1 MFEGISAKTATL
13 FGLMAGMAIATAAG
27 FRPNMQFDMKVN
39 FQPSQSNNE
48 AIGST
53 SSDTDLSP
61 NQLESQQL
69 PAHEPCT
76 ACGMG

>member
-27 FRPNMQFDMKVN
+27 FKPNMQFDMKVN
-39 FQPSQSNNE
+39 FQPSQSNN
-48 AIGST
+48 GSIEPA
-53 SSDTDLSP
+53 SLDTDSVK
-61 NQLESQQL
+61 QLENQQL
-69 PAHEPCT
+69 PAEPCT

>member
-1 MFEGISAKTATL
+1 MFEGISAKTAAL

-39 FQPSQSNNE
+39 FQPTPSNNE
-48 AIGST
+48 AIGSA
-53 SSDTDLSP
+53 SSDTEPVL
-61 NQLESQQL
+61 NQLEDRQL
-69 PAHEPCT
+69 PAQEPCT

>member
-1 MFEGISAKTATL
+1 MFQGISAKTASL

-27 FRPNMQFDMKVN
+27 FKPNMPFDMKVN
-39 FQPSQSNNE
+39 FQPSQNTNE

-53 SSDTDLSP
+53 NSDTDPAP
-61 NQLESQQL
+61 NQLENRQ
-69 PAHEPCT
+69 EPCT